1 MSVHLYTSSRFV
13 FSIEKHEMSGVLRG
27 QHDLSDGFIAF
38 MLARNIG
45 IEQYLVDQPFNSS

>member
-13 FSIEKHEMSGVLRG
+13 PSIEKNEMFGLLHE

-45 IEQYLVDQPFNSS
+45 IEQQLVDQPFNFS

>member
-13 FSIEKHEMSGVLRG
+13 FSFEKHEMSGVLRG

>member
-1 MSVHLYTSSRFV
+1 MP
-13 FSIEKHEMSGVLRG
+13 GVLRG

-45 IEQYLVDQPFNSS
+45 IEQHLVDQPFNSS